1 MAKAWDRAL
10 VIWKIIMGNSLIHS
24 RYHNEEGE
32 WLEISRSTEEIFK
45 ELQDTEMAIH
55 SASSS
60 HGNDIVCFE
69 NLLNRTAVT
78 YNVNTGSWGRS
89 NDIHGI

>member
-1 MAKAWDRAL
+1 VIGGLHGAGVNGEAWDRAL
-10 VIWKIIMGNSLIHS
+10 VIIHN
-24 RYHNEEGE
+24 HEEGE

-55 SASSS
+55 SASSF
-60 HGNDIVCFE
+60 HGNDIVGFE